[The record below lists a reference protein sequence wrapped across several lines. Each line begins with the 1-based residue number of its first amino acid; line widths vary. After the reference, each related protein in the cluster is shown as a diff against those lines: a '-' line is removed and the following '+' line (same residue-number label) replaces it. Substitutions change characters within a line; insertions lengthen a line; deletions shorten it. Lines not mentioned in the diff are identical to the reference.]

1 MDNIA
6 VVLTMPV
13 ASSRQTGRRQ
23 TGPRQTGPDMLKDKN
38 YSVNNSRAEYH
49 HVLYPCSPPQY

>member
-1 MDNIA
+1 MEYIA

-23 TGPRQTGPDMLKDKN
+23 TGPRQTG
-38 YSVNNSRAEYH
+38 RR
-49 HVLYPCSPPQY
+49 HVEGQKLFC